1 MTTPEYTRII
11 CDVWTHWRHNPI
23 AITIITALGMY
34 KYAMAD
40 IIYESTGKKYFITQ
54 NDSDIFNKI
63 IDSLYGGNSDL
74 GYGPGFSGSS
84 DEYIYDMTDTTIIN
98 NPDFVFDRLIEIF
111 LPNLIVKRYHL
122 PPLEYAIYVFDVI
135 LSWSDFRAI
144 KSRFLLF
151 GESYIDPILSSIAN
165 PPKPGMVRGV
175 KTLRELSYDAVD
187 GNYGGFAPKINAE
200 TFSQATYTT
209 KLKKPKKY

>member
-1 MTTPEYTRII
+1 MSYILYRI
-11 CDVWTHWRHNPI
+11 
-23 AITIITALGMY
+23 
-34 KYAMAD
+34 
-40 IIYESTGKKYFITQ
+40 TGRNYFITQ

-63 IDSLYGGNSDL
+63 IDSLYGGNSDI
-74 GYGPGFSGSS
+74 GYGKGFSGSS

-200 TFSQATYTT
+200 TFSQATYNFRDVYDEA
-209 KLKKPKKY
+209 K